1 MKEYAGEVS
10 VVLINEGKM
19 PPEDRISVVVSFAYS
34 KQDNKIW
41 PIPQKNNEINKIQT
55 WNS

>member
-34 KQDNKIW
+34 KQDNKI
-41 PIPQKNNEINKIQT
+41 
-55 WNS
+55 